1 MTHRGGLS
9 LSIIIWRIG
18 GGGQVFFCPG
28 AHKFFWQPMYIYEI
42 KVLTVM
48 INALIN
54 IDKSTTSHFKSLSTK
69 MTTHHC
75 SGLWPSPKYRGNNPV
90 IGIPTLTLLIS
101 WYPTAIEIKQ
111 KQPARNSVLII
122 KKKQNENYK
131 KKQKKQT
138 NNHYERIFHSKLC
151 DVIV

>member
-1 MTHRGGLS
+1 
-9 LSIIIWRIG
+9 
-18 GGGQVFFCPG
+18 
-28 AHKFFWQPMYIYEI
+28 
-42 KVLTVM
+42 
-48 INALIN
+48 
-54 IDKSTTSHFKSLSTK
+54 LSTK